1 LWWLGRNTCDIFYLS
16 VTNLKAG
23 DSAVIRL
30 RDDKKDDSQVIQTV
44 SALEPIHDATP
55 QQVT

>member
-1 LWWLGRNTCDIFYLS
+1 MKTREGGDS

-30 RDDKKDDSQVIQTV
+30 RNDRKDDSQVIQTV

>member
-1 LWWLGRNTCDIFYLS
+1 VLAT

-30 RDDKKDDSQVIQTV
+30 RNDRKDDSQVIQTV
-44 SALEPIHDATP
+44 SALELIHDATP
-55 QQVT
+55 QKVT